1 MDGVI
6 GLDCSTSAV
15 KAVAFDTRGGV
26 LAEGRA
32 ALPFQALGDGRFEQ
46 DPADWWRAACVAL
59 RRLVAAAQ
67 GVRFVGLAIAN
78 QRETIAP
85 LDAEFRPTRPAI
97 LWLDG
102 RARDDADTMAV
113 QWGRDALHRITGKI
127 PDPNPALYKLAW
139 MRRVEP
145 ALLDASRYF
154 AEVHGYLAQR
164 LTGQFATST
173 ASADP
178 LGVFDLAAG
187 DYAHELL
194 AAIGLRADQFA
205 SALPPGSVIGALHAQ
220 AAAETGLPEGLMV
233 AAGGGDGQA
242 AGVAVGLDAPGRAY
256 LNLGTAIVSGLHSAE
271 YRTGTAFRTMISA
284 GGPGYVLETSL
295 RSGSL
300 LCDWLARDL
309 FGDPAA
315 LTTLEAEAAA
325 LPPGADG
332 VFVLPYFLGVMTPH
346 WDSAARGAIL
356 GLAPHHGRAHL
367 LRALFEGIAHE
378 QADVTAR
385 IIAAT
390 GLAVTEIVAIGG
402 GSRSDLWCR
411 IIADV
416 MNVPVLRS
424 ASAEASALGAAMA
437 AGVAA
442 GWFAN
447 FAEAAAAMAG
457 PITARFEPDPA
468 RVARYAELARDYRT
482 IYPRLA
488 GFPGASGPAT
498 GTTAP

>member
-1 MDGVI
+1 MDAVI

-15 KAVAFDTRGGV
+15 KAVAFDARGVV

-32 ALPFQALGDGRFEQ
+32 ALAFRALGDNRFEQ
-46 DPADWWRAACVAL
+46 DPKDWWRAACTAL
-59 RRLVAAAQ
+59 RALVAAAH
-67 GVRFVGLAIAN
+67 GVRFIGIAIAN
-78 QRETIAP
+78 QRETIVP
-85 LDAEFRPTRPAI
+85 LDDLFRPTRPAI

-102 RARDDADTMAV
+102 RATADAAAMASRF
-113 QWGRDALHRITGKI
+113 GRETLHRITGKI

-145 ALLDASRYF
+145 ATLDASRYF

-164 LTGQFATST
+164 LTGRFATST

-194 AAIGLRADQFA
+194 ASIGLRADQFA
-205 SALPPGSVIGALHAQ
+205 EPLPPGSVIGALHAQ

-256 LNLGTAIVSGLHSAE
+256 LNLGTAIVSGVHSHA
-271 YRTGTAFRTMISA
+271 YRIGTAFRTMISA
-284 GGPGYVLETSL
+284 GGPGYVFETSL
-295 RSGSL
+295 RSGTL

-315 LTTLEAEAAA
+315 LTTLEAAAAA

-385 IIAAT
+385 IVAAT
-390 GLAVTEIVAIGG
+390 GLAVREIVAIGG
-402 GSRSDLWCR
+402 GSRSDLWCQ

-416 MNVPVLRS
+416 MDIPVLRS

-437 AGVAA
+437 AAVAS
-442 GWFAN
+442 GWFAD
-447 FAEAAAAMAG
+447 FAGAATAMAG
-457 PITARFEPDPA
+457 PITARFDPDPP
-468 RVARYAELARDYRT
+468 RVAAYAACAAAYRT

-488 GFPGASGPAT
+488 GFPAVP
-498 GTTAP
+498 